1 MLCEEGVYPI
11 VPRVLCEE
19 GVYPIVTRVLCE
31 EGVYPI
37 VPRVLC
43 EEGVYP
49 IVPRVLC
56 DEGVYPIVPRVLCE
70 RAQLAEMKLAL
81 ALVISHPRLQ
91 AGQIERPIYT
101 TVRQQHTC
109 SPVSNVYHRPVHC
122 TALQISA

>member
-19 GVYPIVTRVLCE
+19 GVYPIVPWMLCE

-56 DEGVYPIVPRVLCE
+56 ES
-70 RAQLAEMKLAL
+70 AQLAEMKLAL

-101 TVRQQHTC
+101 RVRQKHTC
-109 SPVSNVYHRPVHC
+109 SPVSNMYCSTLYSTVH
-122 TALQISA
+122 ISLNATQDKQ